1 MSFLNIDSPFMQAL
15 NRIADMM
22 WLNILTL
29 ICCLPIITI
38 GPALTALHYM
48 ALKMVRNEESYI
60 TKGYFKAFKD
70 NFKKS
75 LILWMILL
83 FVAGVIIGDFYIIR
97 TTQINA
103 AISAA
108 ITAASALVVFTA
120 VFLFPVQARF
130 ENTIVRTI
138 KNAFFISVLQFPK
151 TILMVVLYLI
161 PVALLIF
168 FPQTTPFI
176 LLFGVSVPV
185 YLSAKLYNKFFKKFE
200 DQILEA
206 AAEKKRPE
214 NGEEPEEEDERIFR
228 DESSILLTEDTKK

>member
-1 MSFLNIDSPFMQAL
+1 MGFLNIDSPFMQAL

-22 WLNILTL
+22 WLNVLTL

-48 ALKMVRNEESYI
+48 ALKMVRNEECYI

-97 TTQINA
+97 TTQIHMV
-103 AISAA
+103 IRMA

-168 FPQTTPFI
+168 FPQTTPLIF
-176 LLFGVSVPV
+176 LFGVSVPV

-206 AAEKKRPE
+206 TAEKKRLE
-214 NGEEPEEEDERIFR
+214 NGEEPGEEDERIFR
-228 DESSILLTEDTKK
+228 DESSILVTEDTKQ